1 MCKERPE
8 AGAGVVV
15 ECGAPESGAEK
26 ARQMIDPNVFRDD
39 AVSEETA
46 AMYAAF
52 RAQLAA
58 LRPQF
63 PPVSVQAYRDASL
76 QLAERFSGG
85 PLYQSPKARELIVS
99 DGVKVRVID
108 ADQPRGAYLY
118 IHGGGWAIGS
128 AGMQDAQLEAL
139 ANATG
144 LTVISV
150 DYRLAPEAPFPAP
163 LDDCESAAR
172 WLSANAVAEFGTDR
186 LIIGGGSAGANLALA
201 TLLRL
206 RSSPPAVPFVG
217 GNLLYGVYDTTLNLS
232 RRSTTSSDLSR
243 EQMEWFA
250 DMYVPDHSR
259 RTDPDVSPLYAD
271 LRGLPPL
278 LLTVGTADL
287 LLEDSLCLYVRLLAA
302 HVPVE
307 IQIFP
312 GGDHGFDLMPLAI
325 AHQANEKIAAFL
337 TTAAREDSIIGA
349 SLRT

>member
-1 MCKERPE
+1 MEY
-8 AGAGVVV
+8 
-15 ECGAPESGAEK
+15 GAPESGAEK
-26 ARQMIDPNVFRDD
+26 ARQMIDPSVFRDD

-52 RAQLAA
+52 RAQLAVV
-58 LRPQF
+58 RPTF
-63 PPVSVQAYRDASL
+63 PPVNVQAYRDASR
-76 QLAERFSGG
+76 QLAEGFSGG
-85 PLYQSPKARELIVS
+85 AIYQSPKARELSVS
-99 DGVKVRVID
+99 DDVKVRVID
-108 ADQPRGAYLY
+108 ADEPRGAYLY
-118 IHGGGWAIGS
+118 IHGGGWAIGT
-128 AGMQDAQLEAL
+128 ADMQDAQLEAL
-139 ANATG
+139 AAATG
-144 LTVISV
+144 LTAISV
-150 DYRLAPEAPFPAP
+150 EYRLAPEAPFPGP

-206 RSSPPAVPFVG
+206 RSNPPAVPFSA
-217 GNLLYGVYDTTLNLS
+217 GNLLYGVYDVTMNLT
-232 RRSTTSSDLSR
+232 RRSTTNSDLSR

-250 DMYVPDHSR
+250 DMYVPDHSL
-259 RTDPDVSPLYAD
+259 RTDPEVSPLYAD

-287 LLEDSLCLYVRLLAA
+287 LLEESLCLYARLLAA

-325 AHQANEKIAAFL
+325 ARQANEKIAAFL
-337 TTAAREDSIIGA
+337 TAATRKDSMTGV
-349 SLRT
+349 SLGT